1 MLSAIVRASLAHPRI
16 VTALSVLIVALSF
29 GALLH
34 ARFDVFPDFA
44 PPHVLVQTE
53 APGLDAQQVEA
64 LVTRPLEGLLAGTQD
79 VATVRSTSSQGLSAI
94 QVVFNRRGNPY
105 RQRQVVTERLAE
117 ANSILPPGVGP
128 PLLSP
133 LSSSM
138 EYLLHFGLTSD
149 RLTPVQLR
157 GLARWAI
164 EPQILAVPGVA
175 QVQLFGGA
183 ERERQVIVDPQ
194 KLAADGLTL
203 DDVFRAGGRA
213 TELIGGGYI
222 ETPAQRIVLHAQA
235 PGATPQ
241 ELSQAVLATRKG
253 LPIRLGD
260 VATVRDGAA
269 PRYGDAI
276 IGDQPGIL
284 VETSTQYGANT
295 LTVTKALEERMNQL
309 APALR
314 KEGVIYHPAL
324 LRPASFIE
332 SALIRLRASLLVGA
346 VLVVILLLATL
357 RDWRGALISFSSIPL
372 SLLATVWILE
382 IFGFSLNT
390 MTIGGL
396 VVALGVVVDD
406 AVIDVENISR
416 RRRNAGAAGRELDA
430 RSLFV
435 EASLEV
441 RLPVFYATAAVAVVF
456 LPIIMLTGIQG
467 TFFRPL
473 SAAFLLAVAISLLV
487 AMSATPALCAV
498 LMRKHKPPAEARFLL
513 TCKRFQRRTIERL
526 YGHPRAVLA
535 LVLGTGLAGALL
547 LPLFGQRLLPDF
559 RENYL
564 IAHASLRPGI
574 SLRETTRVGEQI
586 SKRLLSIP
594 GVVTVAEQ
602 IGRSV
607 NGQDPDA
614 PNESEFD
621 IQTDTS
627 KGYTPAEIEASI
639 REVFEDFPNQL
650 TEIYSVLAERIGET
664 LSGESAP
671 FFVSVFGNDLD
682 TDDAVAAR
690 IAAVLQK
697 LPQSGEVRL
706 EVPPREPELRVQL
719 QPERLALYGLQASE
733 VLQTVNAT
741 YHGTVVGQLAQS
753 DRSIPVVVRV
763 GGAGTSPRAVGALLL
778 RSPNGAVVPLSA
790 VASLEVESGRSEIEH
805 EDGLRRQ
812 VVTAN
817 PTSSDQTG
825 FAAAARQAI
834 AAGVRLPPGVYLRY
848 GGTAEAQ
855 VVAARQLYLHAAA
868 ALVLIVLL
876 MALAFGHA
884 RHVALVLLVL
894 PSTLIGGVAAAAVT
908 GATLTLGAMVG
919 FVALFGM
926 AARNTILLVS
936 HYDHLVCAEGKT
948 WGLQTALRGSEE
960 RLTPV
965 LLTALMTTLALLPV
979 AVQLH
984 QPGHEIEGPMAVV
997 ILGGL
1002 VSSTIVSL
1010 LLVPPLAARWLKP
1023 QARGRRIALEVAGD
1037 DQR

>member
-16 VTALSVLIVALSF
+16 VTALSVLIAALSF
-29 GALLH
+29 GALLT

-44 PPHVLVQTE
+44 PPNVLVQTE

-64 LVTRPLEGLLAGTQD
+64 LVTRPLEGLLAGTED
-79 VATVRSTSSQGLSAI
+79 VTAVRSTSSQGLSAI
-94 QVVFNRRGNPY
+94 QVVFNRRGDPY
-105 RQRQVVTERLAE
+105 QQRQVITERLGE
-117 ANSILPPGVGP
+117 AANVLPAGVGP

-138 EYLLHFGLTSD
+138 QYLIHIGFTSD

-157 GLARWAI
+157 GLVRWVI

-175 QVQLFGGA
+175 DVQLFGGA
-183 ERERQVIVDPQ
+183 ERERQVLVDPR
-194 KLAADGLTL
+194 KLVANGLTL
-203 DDVFRAGGRA
+203 DDVFSATRHA

-222 ETPAQRIVLHAQA
+222 ETPSQRIVLHAQA
-235 PGATPQ
+235 PGATQ
-241 ELSQAVLATRKG
+241 QALSQAVLTTRHG

-260 VATVRDGAA
+260 VAKVSDAA
-269 PRYGDAI
+269 EPRFGDAI
-276 IGDQPGIL
+276 IGVQPGIL

-295 LTVTKALEERMNQL
+295 LTVTRALEQRLNQL

-324 LRPASFIE
+324 LRPASFVE
-332 SALIRLRASLLVGA
+332 SALVRLRASLLIGA
-346 VLVVILLLATL
+346 VLVVILLVTTL
-357 RDWRGALISFSSIPL
+357 RDWRGAFISFSSIPL

-382 IFGFSLNT
+382 MFGLSLNT
-390 MTIGGL
+390 MSIGGL

-406 AVIDVENISR
+406 AVIDVENITR
-416 RRRNAGAAGRELDA
+416 RRRNAGAAGTELDA
-430 RSLFV
+430 RQLFV
-435 EASLEV
+435 GASLEV
-441 RLPVFYATAAVAVVF
+441 RLPVFYATAAVAVAL
-456 LPIIMLTGIQG
+456 LPIFMLTGIQG

-473 SAAFLLAVAISLLV
+473 SLAFLLAVGISLVV

-498 LMRKHKPPAEARFLL
+498 LMRKHKPPDEARFLL
-513 TCKRFQRRTIERL
+513 ACKRFQRRTIEKL
-526 YGHPRAVLA
+526 YGHPRTVLA
-535 LVLGTGLAGALL
+535 VVLGTGLAGAAL

-574 SLRETTRVGEQI
+574 SLQETTRVGEQI
-586 SKRLLSIP
+586 SKRLVAIP
-594 GVVTVAEQ
+594 GIASVAEQ
-602 IGRSV
+602 IGRAV

-621 IQTDTS
+621 IQINPAR
-627 KGYTPAEIEASI
+627 GYTPDQIESAI
-639 REVFEDFPNQL
+639 HKVFDDFPNQL

-664 LSGESAP
+664 LSGETAP

-690 IAAVLQK
+690 VAAVLQK
-697 LPQSGEVRL
+697 LPDADDVRL
-706 EVPPREPELRVQL
+706 EVPPREPELYVQL
-719 QPERLALYGLQASE
+719 RPERLALYGLQPSD
-733 VLQTVNAT
+733 VLQAVNAA

-753 DRSIPVVVRV
+753 DRTIPVAVRIA
-763 GGAGTSPRAVGALLL
+763 GAGASPQAVGALLL
-778 RSPNGAVVPLSA
+778 RGSDGAVVPLSA
-790 VASLEVESGRSEIEH
+790 LAKVVVESGRGLIDH
-805 EDGLRRQ
+805 DDGLRRQ
-812 VVTAN
+812 VVTVN
-817 PTSSDQTG
+817 PTTSNQTG
-825 FAAAARQAI
+825 FAETARQAI
-834 AAGVRLPPGVYLRY
+834 ATQVRLPAGVYLRY
-848 GGTAEAQ
+848 GGAAEEQ
-855 VVAARQLYLHAAA
+855 VAAAHELYLHAAA

-876 MALAFGHA
+876 LALAFGHA
-884 RHVALVLLVL
+884 RHVALVMLVL
-894 PSTLIGGVAAAAVT
+894 PSTLIGGVAASALT

-936 HYDHLVCAEGKT
+936 HYNHLVQAEGQT

-965 LLTALMTTLALLPV
+965 LLTALMTALALLPV
-979 AVQLH
+979 AIQLH

-1023 QARGRRIALEVAGD
+1023 EAAQSG
-1037 DQR
+1037 

>member
-16 VTALSVLIVALSF
+16 VTALSILITVVSF
-29 GALLH
+29 GALLS

-79 VATVRSTSSQGLSAI
+79 VETVRSTSSQGLSAI
-94 QVVFNRRGNPY
+94 QVVFDRRGDPY

-117 ANSILPPGVGP
+117 AAGILPSGAGP

-138 EYLLHFGLTSD
+138 EYLVHFGFTSR

-157 GLARWAI
+157 GLVRWVI

-183 ERERQVIVDPQ
+183 ERERQVMVDPQ
-194 KLAADGLTL
+194 KLVADGLTL
-203 DDVFRAGGRA
+203 DDVFRAVGRA

-222 ETPAQRIVLHAQA
+222 ETPSQRIVLRAQA

-241 ELSQAVLATRKG
+241 ALSQAVLATRDG

-260 VATVRDGAA
+260 VATVRDAAA
-269 PRYGDAI
+269 PRFGDAI

-295 LTVTKALEERMNQL
+295 LTVTRALEQQLNQL
-309 APALR
+309 APALQ

-332 SALIRLRASLLVGA
+332 SALIRLRASLLIGA

-357 RDWRGALISFSSIPL
+357 RDWRGALISFASIPL
-372 SLLATVWILE
+372 SLLATAWILE
-382 IFGFSLNT
+382 MFGLSLNT
-390 MTIGGL
+390 MSIGGL

-406 AVIDVENISR
+406 AVIDVENITR
-416 RRRNAGAAGRELDA
+416 RRRNAGAVGADLDA
-430 RSLFV
+430 RQLFV
-435 EASLEV
+435 GASLEV
-441 RLPVFYATAAVAVVF
+441 RLPVFYATSAVAVAL
-456 LPIIMLTGIQG
+456 LPIFMLTGIQG

-473 SAAFLLAVAISLLV
+473 SLAFLLAVGISLLV
-487 AMSATPALCAV
+487 AMSTTPALCAV
-498 LMRKHKPPAEARFLL
+498 LMSKHKPPAEARFLL
-513 TCKRFQRRTIERL
+513 ACKRFQRHTIGRL
-526 YGHPRAVLA
+526 YRNPRAVLA
-535 LVLGTGLAGALL
+535 VLLGTGIAGAAL

-574 SLRETTRVGEQI
+574 SLRETSRVGEQI
-586 SKRLLSIP
+586 TKRLGAIP
-594 GVVTVAEQ
+594 GVASVAEQ
-602 IGRSV
+602 IGRAV

-621 IQTDTS
+621 IHINPA
-627 KGYTPAEIEASI
+627 KGYTPDQIVAAIH
-639 REVFEDFPNQL
+639 EVFDDFPNQL
-650 TEIYSVLAERIGET
+650 TEVYSVLAERIGET
-664 LSGESAP
+664 LSGETSP

-682 TDDAVAAR
+682 ADDAVASR

-697 LPQSGEVRL
+697 VPNAGEVRL
-706 EVPPREPELRVQL
+706 QVPPREPELQL
-719 QPERLALYGLQASE
+719 QLRPERLALYGLQPSD
-733 VLQTVNAT
+733 VLQAVNAA
-741 YHGTVVGQLAQS
+741 YQGTVIGQLAQS
-753 DRSIPVVVRV
+753 DRTIPVAVRIF
-763 GGAGTSPRAVGALLL
+763 GAGASPQAVGALPL
-778 RSPNGAVVPLSA
+778 RSSDGAVVPLSA
-790 VASLEVESGRSEIEH
+790 VAALDVDSGRSLIEH

-817 PTSSDQTG
+817 PTTSDQTG
-825 FAAAARQAI
+825 FAATARRAI
-834 AAGVRLPPGVYLRY
+834 AVKVKLPPGVYLRY
-848 GGTAEAQ
+848 GGAAEAQ
-855 VVAARQLYLHAAA
+855 VAAAHQLYLHAAA
-868 ALVLIVLL
+868 ALILIVLL
-876 MALAFGHA
+876 MGLAFGRA
-884 RHVALVLLVL
+884 RQVVLVLLVL
-894 PSTLIGGVAAAAVT
+894 PSTLIGGVAAAALT

-936 HYDHLVCAEGKT
+936 HYDHLVRAEGQT
-948 WGLQTALRGSEE
+948 WGLETALRGSEE

-965 LLTALMTTLALLPV
+965 LLTALMTALALLPV
-979 AVQLH
+979 AIQLH

-1023 QARGRRIALEVAGD
+1023 EVAAAPSID
-1037 DQR
+1037 

>member
-16 VTALSVLIVALSF
+16 VTALSILIAVLAF
-29 GALLH
+29 GALLN

-64 LVTRPLEGLLAGTQD
+64 LVTRPLEGLLAGTED
-79 VATVRSTSSQGLSAI
+79 VSTVRSTSSQGLSAI
-94 QVVFNRRGNPY
+94 QVVFDRRGDPY

-117 ANSILPPGVGP
+117 AAGILPAGVGP

-138 EYLLHFGLTSD
+138 EYLVHFGFTSN

-157 GLARWAI
+157 GLVRWVI
-164 EPQILAVPGVA
+164 KPQILAVPGVA

-183 ERERQVIVDPQ
+183 DRERQVLVDAR

-203 DDVFRAGGRA
+203 EDVFQATRRA

-222 ETPAQRIVLHAQA
+222 QTPSQRIVVRAQA

-241 ELSQAVLATRKG
+241 ALSQAVLTTRDG
-253 LPIRLGD
+253 LPIRLAD
-260 VATVRDGAA
+260 VATVRDAA
-269 PRYGDAI
+269 EPRFGDAI
-276 IGDQPGIL
+276 IGDRPGIL

-295 LTVTKALEERMNQL
+295 LTVTRALEQRLSQL
-309 APALR
+309 APAL
-314 KEGVIYHPAL
+314 KKAGVIYHPAL

-332 SALIRLRASLLVGA
+332 SALVRLRASLLIGA

-382 IFGFSLNT
+382 MFGLSLNT
-390 MTIGGL
+390 MSIGGL

-406 AVIDVENISR
+406 AVIDVENITR
-416 RRRNAGAAGRELDA
+416 RRRNAAAAGTALDT
-430 RSLFV
+430 RRLFV

-441 RLPVFYATAAVAVVF
+441 RLPVFYATAAVAVAF

-473 SAAFLLAVAISLLV
+473 SLAFLLAVGISLLV

-498 LMRKHKPPAEARFLL
+498 LMSRHTPPAEARFLL

-526 YGHPRAVLA
+526 HEHPRRVLA
-535 LVLGTGLAGALL
+535 LLLGTGVAGAVL

-574 SLRETTRVGEQI
+574 SLRETTRIGEQI
-586 SKRLLSIP
+586 THRLQAIP
-594 GVVTVAEQ
+594 GVASVAEQ
-602 IGRSV
+602 IGRAE

-614 PNESEFD
+614 PNKSEFE
-621 IQTDTS
+621 IQINPAT
-627 KGYTPAEIEASI
+627 GYTPDQIEAAI
-639 REVFEDFPNQL
+639 RKVFGDFPNQL

-664 LSGESAP
+664 LSGETAP
-671 FFVSVFGNDLD
+671 FFVSVFGDDLD
-682 TDDAVAAR
+682 TDDAVATR
-690 IAAVLQK
+690 IAAVLRK
-697 LPQSGEVRL
+697 LPHAGEVRL
-706 EVPPREPELRVQL
+706 QVPPREPELHVRLRPQ
-719 QPERLALYGLQASE
+719 RLALYGLQPSD
-733 VLQTVNAT
+733 VLQAVNAA
-741 YHGTVVGQLAQS
+741 YQGTIVGQLAQS
-753 DRSIPVVVRV
+753 DRSVPVAVRIA
-763 GGAGTSPRAVGALLL
+763 GAGASPQAVGALLL
-778 RSPNGAVVPLSA
+778 RSPDGVVVPLSA
-790 VASLEVESGRSEIEH
+790 VAQVELESGRSLIEH

-812 VVTAN
+812 VVTAD
-817 PTSSDQTG
+817 PTTSDQTG
-825 FAAAARQAI
+825 FADAARRAI
-834 AAGVRLPPGVYLRY
+834 ATHVKLPPEVYVRY
-848 GGTAEAQ
+848 GGAAEAQ
-855 VVAARQLYLHAAA
+855 VAAAHQLYLHAAA

-884 RHVALVLLVL
+884 RHVVLVLLVL
-894 PSTLIGGVAAAAVT
+894 PSTLIGGVAATAIT

-936 HYDHLVCAEGKT
+936 HYDHLVQTEGQS
-948 WGLQTALRGSEE
+948 WGLETALRGSEE

-965 LLTALMTTLALLPV
+965 LLTALMTALALLPV
-979 AVQLH
+979 AIQLH

-1002 VSSTIVSL
+1002 VSSTLVSL

-1023 QARGRRIALEVAGD
+1023 DGARPASTAELG
-1037 DQR
+1037 

>member
-16 VTALSVLIVALSF
+16 ITALSVLIAALSF
-29 GALLH
+29 GALLT

-44 PPHVLVQTE
+44 PPNVLVQTE

-64 LVTRPLEGLLAGTQD
+64 LVTRPLEGLLAGTED
-79 VATVRSTSSQGLSAI
+79 VTAVRSTSSQGLSAI
-94 QVVFNRRGNPY
+94 QVVFDRRGDPY
-105 RQRQVVTERLAE
+105 QQRQVITERLGE
-117 ANSILPPGVGP
+117 AANVLPAGVGP

-138 EYLLHFGLTSD
+138 QYLIHIGFTSD

-157 GLARWAI
+157 GLVRWVI

-175 QVQLFGGA
+175 DVQLFGGA
-183 ERERQVIVDPQ
+183 ERERQVMVDPR
-194 KLAADGLTL
+194 KLVANGLTL
-203 DDVFRAGGRA
+203 DDVFSATRHA

-222 ETPAQRIVLHAQA
+222 ETPSQRIVLHAQA
-235 PGATPQ
+235 PGATQ
-241 ELSQAVLATRKG
+241 QALSQAVLTTRHG

-260 VATVRDGAA
+260 VATVSDAA
-269 PRYGDAI
+269 EPRFGDAI
-276 IGDQPGIL
+276 IGVQPGIL

-295 LTVTKALEERMNQL
+295 LTVTRALEQRLNQL
-309 APALR
+309 VPALR

-324 LRPASFIE
+324 LRPASFVE
-332 SALIRLRASLLVGA
+332 SALVRLRASLLIGA
-346 VLVVILLLATL
+346 VLVVILLVTTL

-382 IFGFSLNT
+382 MFGLSLNT
-390 MTIGGL
+390 MSIGGL

-406 AVIDVENISR
+406 AVIDVENITR
-416 RRRNAGAAGRELDA
+416 RRRNAGAAGAELDA
-430 RSLFV
+430 RQLFV
-435 EASLEV
+435 GASLEV
-441 RLPVFYATAAVAVVF
+441 RLPVFYATAAVAVAL
-456 LPIIMLTGIQG
+456 LPIFMLTGIQG

-473 SAAFLLAVAISLLV
+473 SLAFLLAVGISLVV

-498 LMRKHKPPAEARFLL
+498 LMRKHKPPDEARFLL
-513 TCKRFQRRTIERL
+513 ACKRFQRRTIEKL
-526 YGHPRAVLA
+526 YGHPRTVLA
-535 LVLGTGLAGALL
+535 VVLGTGLAGAVL

-574 SLRETTRVGEQI
+574 SLQETTRVGEQI
-586 SKRLLSIP
+586 SKRLVAIAGIAS
-594 GVVTVAEQ
+594 VAEQ
-602 IGRSV
+602 IGRAV

-621 IQTDTS
+621 IQINPAR
-627 KGYTPAEIEASI
+627 GYTPDQIESAI
-639 REVFEDFPNQL
+639 HKVFDDFPNQL

-690 IAAVLQK
+690 VAAVLQK
-697 LPQSGEVRL
+697 LPDADDVRL
-706 EVPPREPELRVQL
+706 EVPPREPELYVQL
-719 QPERLALYGLQASE
+719 RPERLALYGLQPSD
-733 VLQTVNAT
+733 VLQAVNAA
-741 YHGTVVGQLAQS
+741 YHGTIVGQLAQS
-753 DRSIPVVVRV
+753 DRTIPVAVRV
-763 GGAGTSPRAVGALLL
+763 AGAGASPQAVGGLLL
-778 RSPNGAVVPLSA
+778 RSSAGAAVPLSA
-790 VASLEVESGRSEIEH
+790 LAQVVVESGRSLIDH
-805 EDGLRRQ
+805 DDGLRRQ
-812 VVTAN
+812 VVTVN
-817 PTSSDQTG
+817 PTTSNQTG
-825 FAAAARQAI
+825 FAAAARRAI
-834 AAGVRLPPGVYLRY
+834 TAQVRLPAGVYLRY
-848 GGTAEAQ
+848 GGAAEEQ
-855 VVAARQLYLHAAA
+855 VAAAHQLYLHAAA

-884 RHVALVLLVL
+884 RHVALVMLVL
-894 PSTLIGGVAAAAVT
+894 PSTLIGGVAASALT

-936 HYDHLVCAEGKT
+936 HYNHLVQAEGQT

-965 LLTALMTTLALLPV
+965 LLTALMTALALLPV
-979 AVQLH
+979 AIQLH

-1002 VSSTIVSL
+1002 VSSTLVSL

-1023 QARGRRIALEVAGD
+1023 EAAQSG
-1037 DQR
+1037 

>member
-16 VTALSVLIVALSF
+16 VTALSILIAILSF
-29 GALLH
+29 GALLN

-44 PPHVLVQTE
+44 PPHVLLQTE

-79 VATVRSTSSQGLSAI
+79 VAALRSTSSQGLSAI
-94 QVVFNRRGNPY
+94 QVVFDRRGDPY
-105 RQRQVVTERLAE
+105 RQRQVITERLGE
-117 ANSILPPGVGP
+117 AAGILPAGVGP

-138 EYLLHFGLTSD
+138 EYLVHFGFTSD

-157 GLARWAI
+157 GLVRWVI

-183 ERERQVIVDPQ
+183 ERERQVLVDGQ

-203 DDVFRAGGRA
+203 DDVFGATRRA

-222 ETPAQRIVLHAQA
+222 ETPSQRIVLRAQA

-241 ELSQAVLATRKG
+241 ALSQAVLAMHGG
-253 LPIRLGD
+253 LPVRLGD
-260 VATVRDGAA
+260 VATVRDAAA
-269 PRYGDAI
+269 PRFGDAI

-295 LTVTKALEERMNQL
+295 LTVTRALEQRLNQI
-309 APALR
+309 APALKR
-314 KEGVIYHPAL
+314 EGVIYHPAL
-324 LRPASFIE
+324 LRPATFIE
-332 SALIRLRASLLVGA
+332 TALARLRASLLIGA

-382 IFGFSLNT
+382 MFGLSLNT
-390 MTIGGL
+390 MSIGGL

-406 AVIDVENISR
+406 AVIDVENITR
-416 RRRNAGAAGRELDA
+416 RRRNAVAAGVELDT
-430 RSLFV
+430 RQLFV
-435 EASLEV
+435 GASLEV
-441 RLPVFYATAAVAVVF
+441 RLPVFYATAAVALAL
-456 LPIIMLTGIQG
+456 LPIFMLTGIQG

-473 SAAFLLAVAISLLV
+473 SLAFLLAVGISLVV
-487 AMSATPALCAV
+487 AMSTTPALCAV
-498 LMRKHKPPAEARFLL
+498 LMRGHKPRAEARFLL
-513 TCKRFQRRTIERL
+513 ACKRFQRRTIEKL
-526 YGHPRAVLA
+526 YRHPRVVLAVLI
-535 LVLGTGLAGALL
+535 GTGVAGAVL

-559 RENYL
+559 RENYV
-564 IAHASLRPGI
+564 IAHATLRPGI
-574 SLRETTRVGEQI
+574 SLRETSRVGEQI
-586 SKRLLSIP
+586 AKRLVAIP
-594 GVVTVAEQ
+594 GIASVAEQ
-602 IGRSV
+602 IGRAV

-621 IQTDTS
+621 IQMNPA
-627 KGYTPAEIEASI
+627 KATPDQIEAAI
-639 REVFEDFPNQL
+639 RKVFVDFPNQL

-664 LSGESAP
+664 LSGETSP

-682 TDDAVAAR
+682 TDDAVATQ
-690 IAAVLQK
+690 IATVLKK
-697 LPQSGEVRL
+697 LPHSGEVRL
-706 EVPPREPELRVQL
+706 QVPPRQPELQVQL
-719 QPERLALYGLQASE
+719 RPERLALYGLEPSD
-733 VLQTVNAT
+733 VLQAVNAAF
-741 YHGTVVGQLAQS
+741 HGTVVGELAQS
-753 DRSIPVVVRV
+753 DRTIPVAVRIAA
-763 GGAGTSPRAVGALLL
+763 GASPQAVGALLL
-778 RSPNGAVVPLSA
+778 RSPGGAVVPLSA
-790 VASLEVESGRSEIEH
+790 VAKLTVESGRSQIEH
-805 EDGLRRQ
+805 DDGLRRQ

-817 PTSSDQTG
+817 PTTSDQTG
-825 FAAAARQAI
+825 FAAAARRAI
-834 AAGVRLPPGVYLRY
+834 AARVKLPRGVYVRY
-848 GGTAEAQ
+848 GGAAQ
-855 VVAARQLYLHAAA
+855 EQVAAAHQLYLHGAA
-868 ALVLIVLL
+868 ALALIVLL
-876 MALAFGHA
+876 VGLAFGRA

-894 PSTLIGGVAAAAVT
+894 PSTLIGGVAASAMA

-936 HYDHLVCAEGKT
+936 HYDHLVRAEGQS
-948 WGLQTALRGSEE
+948 WGLETALRGSEE

-965 LLTALMTTLALLPV
+965 LLTALMTALALLPV
-979 AVQLH
+979 AIQLH

-1002 VSSTIVSL
+1002 VSSTAVSL
-1010 LLVPPLAARWLKP
+1010 LLVPPLAARWLRP
-1023 QARGRRIALEVAGD
+1023 EAVQ
-1037 DQR
+1037 

>member
-16 VTALSVLIVALSF
+16 VTALSILIAALAF

-64 LVTRPLEGLLAGTQD
+64 LVTRPLEGLLAGTED
-79 VATVRSTSSQGLSAI
+79 VRTVRSTSSQGLSAI
-94 QVVFNRRGNPY
+94 QVVFDRRGDPY

-117 ANSILPPGVGP
+117 AAGILPAGVGP

-138 EYLLHFGLTSD
+138 EYLVHFGFTSQ

-157 GLARWAI
+157 GLVRWVI
-164 EPQILAVPGVA
+164 KPQILAVPGVA
-175 QVQLFGGA
+175 QVQLFGG
-183 ERERQVIVDPQ
+183 EDRERQVLVDAQ

-203 DDVFRAGGRA
+203 EDVFQATRRA

-222 ETPAQRIVLHAQA
+222 QTPSQRIVVRAQA
-235 PGATPQ
+235 PGTTPQ
-241 ELSQAVLATRKG
+241 ALSQAVLATRHG
-253 LPIRLGD
+253 LAIRLGD
-260 VATVRDGAA
+260 IATVRDAA
-269 PRYGDAI
+269 QPRFGDAI
-276 IGDQPGIL
+276 IGDEPGIL

-295 LTVTKALEERMNQL
+295 LTVTRALEQRLDQL

-314 KEGVIYHPAL
+314 KAGVIYHPAL

-332 SALIRLRASLLVGA
+332 SALIRLRASLLIGA

-382 IFGFSLNT
+382 MFGLSLNT
-390 MTIGGL
+390 MSIGGL

-406 AVIDVENISR
+406 AVIDVENITR
-416 RRRNAGAAGRELDA
+416 RRRNAAAAGTELDT
-430 RSLFV
+430 RQLFV
-435 EASLEV
+435 GASLEV
-441 RLPVFYATAAVAVVF
+441 RLPVFYATAAVAVAF

-473 SAAFLLAVAISLLV
+473 SLAFLLAVGISLLV

-498 LMRKHKPPAEARFLL
+498 LMSHHTPAAEARFLL
-513 TCKRFQRRTIERL
+513 TCKRFQRRAIERL
-526 YGHPRAVLA
+526 HRHPRIVLA
-535 LVLGTGLAGALL
+535 LLLGTGVAGALL

-574 SLRETTRVGEQI
+574 SLRETTRIGEQI
-586 SKRLLSIP
+586 TRRLRTIP
-594 GVVTVAEQ
+594 GVASVAEQ
-602 IGRSV
+602 IGRAE

-614 PNESEFD
+614 PNKSEFE
-621 IQTDTS
+621 IQINPA
-627 KGYTPAEIEASI
+627 KGFTPDQIEAAI
-639 REVFEDFPNQL
+639 RKVFGDFPNQL

-664 LSGESAP
+664 LSGETAP
-671 FFVSVFGNDLD
+671 FFVSVFGDDLD
-682 TDDAVAAR
+682 TDDAVATR

-697 LPQSGEVRL
+697 VPHAGEVRL
-706 EVPPREPELRVQL
+706 QVPAREPELHVQL
-719 QPERLALYGLQASE
+719 RPERLALYGLQPSD
-733 VLQTVNAT
+733 VLQAINAA
-741 YHGTVVGQLAQS
+741 YQGTIVGQLAQS
-753 DRSIPVVVRV
+753 DRSIPVAVRIA
-763 GGAGTSPRAVGALLL
+763 GAGASPQAVGSLLL
-778 RSPNGAVVPLSA
+778 RSADGAVVPLSA
-790 VASLEVESGRSEIEH
+790 VAQVELQSGRSLIEH

-812 VVTAN
+812 VVTAD
-817 PTSSDQTG
+817 PTTSDQTG
-825 FAAAARQAI
+825 FAAAARRAI
-834 AAGVRLPPGVYLRY
+834 AAQVQLPPDVYLRY
-848 GGTAEAQ
+848 GGAAEAQ
-855 VVAARQLYLHAAA
+855 VAAAHQLYLHAAA

-884 RHVALVLLVL
+884 RHVVLVLLVL
-894 PSTLIGGVAAAAVT
+894 PSTLIGGVAATALT
-908 GATLTLGAMVG
+908 GGTLTLGAMVG

-936 HYDHLVCAEGKT
+936 HYDHLVRAEGQS
-948 WGLQTALRGSEE
+948 WGLETALRGSAE

-965 LLTALMTTLALLPV
+965 LLTALMTALALLPV
-979 AVQLH
+979 AIQLH

-1023 QARGRRIALEVAGD
+1023 EGPRPAEGAHLI
-1037 DQR
+1037 

>member
-16 VTALSVLIVALSF
+16 VTALSILITVVSF
-29 GALLH
+29 GALLG

-79 VATVRSTSSQGLSAI
+79 VESVRSTSSQGLSAI
-94 QVVFNRRGNPY
+94 QVVFNRRGDPY

-117 ANSILPPGVGP
+117 AAGILPAGAGP

-138 EYLLHFGLTSD
+138 EYLVHFGFTTD

-157 GLARWAI
+157 GLVRWVVG
-164 EPQILAVPGVA
+164 PQILAVPGVA

-183 ERERQVIVDPQ
+183 ERERQVMVDPQ
-194 KLAADGLTL
+194 KLADDGLTL
-203 DDVFRAGGRA
+203 DDVFGATRRA

-222 ETPAQRIVLHAQA
+222 ETPSQRIVVRAQA

-241 ELSQAVLATRKG
+241 ELSQAVLATRGG

-260 VATVRDGAA
+260 VATVRDATV
-269 PRYGDAI
+269 PRFGDAI

-295 LTVTKALEERMNQL
+295 MTVTRALEQRLNQL
-309 APALR
+309 APVLKKA
-314 KEGVIYHPAL
+314 GVIYHPAL

-332 SALIRLRASLLVGA
+332 TALVRLRASLLIGA
-346 VLVVILLLATL
+346 VLVVILLLVTL
-357 RDWRGALISFSSIPL
+357 RDWRGALISFSSIPM
-372 SLLATVWILE
+372 SLLTTVWILE
-382 IFGFSLNT
+382 MFGLSLNT

-406 AVIDVENISR
+406 AVIDVENITR
-416 RRRNAGAAGRELDA
+416 RRRNAAAAGTELDA
-430 RSLFV
+430 RQLFV

-441 RLPVFYATAAVAVVF
+441 RLPVFYATTAVAVAL
-456 LPIIMLTGIQG
+456 LPIFMLTGIQG

-473 SAAFLLAVAISLLV
+473 SLAFLLAVGISLVV

-498 LMRKHKPPAEARFLL
+498 LMRRHTPRAEARFLL
-513 TCKRFQRRTIERL
+513 ACKRFQRRTIERL
-526 YGHPRAVLA
+526 YAHPRTVLTV
-535 LVLGTGLAGALL
+535 LLGTGILGAVL

-564 IAHASLRPGI
+564 IAHATLRPGI
-574 SLRETTRVGEQI
+574 SLPETSRLGEQI
-586 SKRLLSIP
+586 SKRLVAIP
-594 GVVTVAEQ
+594 GIASVAEQ
-602 IGRSV
+602 IGRAV

-621 IQTDTS
+621 IQINPAR
-627 KGYTPAEIEASI
+627 GYTANRIAAAI
-639 REVFEDFPNQL
+639 RKVFQNFPNQL

-664 LSGESAP
+664 LSGETAP

-682 TDDAVAAR
+682 TDDAVASR
-690 IAAVLQK
+690 VAAVLQK
-697 LPQSGEVRL
+697 LPHSGEVRL
-706 EVPPREPELRVQL
+706 EVPPRQPELHVQL
-719 QPERLALYGLQASE
+719 LPQRLALYGLQPSD
-733 VLQTVNAT
+733 VLQAVNAA
-741 YHGTVVGQLAQS
+741 YQGTIVGELAQS
-753 DRSIPVVVRV
+753 DRSIPVAVRIA
-763 GGAGTSPRAVGALLL
+763 GAGASPQAVGALPL
-778 RSPNGAVVPLSA
+778 RSSDGAVVPLSA
-790 VASLEVESGRSEIEH
+790 VATFDVDSGRSLIDH

-817 PTSSDQTG
+817 PTTSDQTG
-825 FAAAARQAI
+825 FADAAQRAI
-834 AAGVRLPPGVYLRY
+834 ATQVRLPAGVYLRY
-848 GGTAEAQ
+848 GGAAEEQ
-855 VVAARQLYLHAAA
+855 VAAAHQLYLHGAA
-868 ALVLIVLL
+868 ALILIVIL
-876 MALAFGHA
+876 MGLAFGRA
-884 RHVALVLLVL
+884 RHVVLVLLVL
-894 PSTLIGGVAAAAVT
+894 PSTLIGGVAASAMT

-919 FVALFGM
+919 FIALFGM

-936 HYDHLVCAEGKT
+936 HYDHLVRAEGQS

-965 LLTALMTTLALLPV
+965 LLTALMTALALLPV
-979 AVQLH
+979 AIQLH

-1023 QARGRRIALEVAGD
+1023 EA
-1037 DQR
+1037 

>member
-16 VTALSVLIVALSF
+16 VTALSILIAVLSL
-29 GALLH
+29 GALLN

-53 APGLDAQQVEA
+53 APGLDAEQVEA

-79 VATVRSTSSQGLSAI
+79 VESVRSTSSQGLSAI
-94 QVVFNRRGNPY
+94 QVVFDRRGDPY
-105 RQRQVVTERLAE
+105 RQRQVVTERLAD
-117 ANSILPPGVGP
+117 AAGILPAGVGP

-138 EYLLHFGLTSD
+138 EYLVHFGFTSD

-157 GLARWAI
+157 GLVRWVI

-183 ERERQVIVDPQ
+183 ERERQVLVDPQ
-194 KLAADGLTL
+194 KLLAAGLTL
-203 DDVFRAGGRA
+203 DDVFRATRHA
-213 TELIGGGYI
+213 TELVGGGYI
-222 ETPAQRIVLHAQA
+222 ETSSQRIVLRAQA
-235 PGATPQ
+235 PGTTPQ
-241 ELSQAVLATRKG
+241 ALSQAVLATRHG

-260 VATVRDGAA
+260 VATVSDAAA
-269 PRYGDAI
+269 PRFGAAI

-295 LTVTKALEERMNQL
+295 LTVTRALEQRLSQL
-309 APALR
+309 APELK
-314 KEGVIYHPAL
+314 KEGVIYRPAL

-332 SALIRLRASLLVGA
+332 SALIRLRASLLIGA
-346 VLVVILLLATL
+346 VLVVILLLVTL

-382 IFGFSLNT
+382 TFGLSLNT
-390 MTIGGL
+390 MSIGGL

-406 AVIDVENISR
+406 AVIDVENITR
-416 RRRNAGAAGRELDA
+416 RRRDAGAAGAEVDSRQ
-430 RSLFV
+430 LFV
-435 EASLEV
+435 GASLEV
-441 RLPVFYATAAVAVVF
+441 RLPVFYATSAVAVAL
-456 LPIIMLTGIQG
+456 LPIFMLTGIQG

-473 SAAFLLAVAISLLV
+473 SLAFLLAVGISLVV

-498 LMRKHKPPAEARFLL
+498 LMRKHTPPAEAGFLL
-513 TCKRFQRRTIERL
+513 ACKRFQRRAIERL
-526 YGHPRAVLA
+526 YRHPRLVLA
-535 LVLGTGLAGALL
+535 LLLGTGLAGALL

-574 SLRETTRVGEQI
+574 SLTETTRVGEQI
-586 SKRLLSIP
+586 SKRLGAIP
-594 GVVTVAEQ
+594 GVASVAEQ
-602 IGRSV
+602 IGRAV

-621 IQTDTS
+621 IHINPA
-627 KGYTPAEIEASI
+627 KGYTPNQIAAAI
-639 REVFEDFPNQL
+639 RAVFDDFPNQL

-664 LSGESAP
+664 LSGETAP
-671 FFVSVFGNDLD
+671 FFISVFGNDLD
-682 TDDAVAAR
+682 TDDRVAAR

-697 LPQSGEVRL
+697 LPGAGEVRL
-706 EVPPREPELRVQL
+706 QVPPREPELQVRL
-719 QPERLALYGLQASE
+719 RPDRLALYGLQPSD
-733 VLQTVNAT
+733 VLQAVNAA
-741 YHGTVVGQLAQS
+741 YQGAVVGQLAQS
-753 DRSIPVVVRV
+753 DRSIPVAVRI
-763 GGAGTSPRAVGALLL
+763 AGTGASPRAVGELLL
-778 RSPNGAVVPLSA
+778 RSPDGAVVPLSA
-790 VASLEVESGRSEIEH
+790 VASLEVESGRSLIDH

-817 PTSSDQTG
+817 PTTSDQTG
-825 FAAAARQAI
+825 FAAAARRAV
-834 AAGVRLPPGVYLRY
+834 AARVKLPPGVYLRY
-848 GGTAEAQ
+848 GGAAEEQ
-855 VVAARQLYLHAAA
+855 VAAAHQLYLHAAA

-884 RHVALVLLVL
+884 RQVVLVLLVL
-894 PSTLIGGVAAAAVT
+894 PSTLIGGVAAAAMT

-936 HYDHLVCAEGKT
+936 HYDHLVHVEGLT
-948 WGLQTALRGSEE
+948 WGLETALRGSKE

-965 LLTALMTTLALLPV
+965 LLTALMTALALLPV
-979 AVQLH
+979 AIQLH

-1002 VSSTIVSL
+1002 VSSTLVSL
-1010 LLVPPLAARWLKP
+1010 LLVPPLAARWLASA
-1023 QARGRRIALEVAGD
+1023 QFGRRIG
-1037 DQR
+1037 

>member
-1 MLSAIVRASLAHPRI
+1 MLSAFVRASLAHPRI
-16 VTALSVLIVALSF
+16 VTALSVLIAMVGF
-29 GALLH
+29 GALLNAH
-34 ARFDVFPDFA
+34 FDVFPDFA

-64 LVTRPLEGLLAGTQD
+64 LVTRPLEGLLEGTED

-94 QVVFNRRGNPY
+94 QVVFNSRGDPY

-117 ANSILPPGVGP
+117 AAGSLPDGVGP

-138 EYLLHFGLTSD
+138 EYLVHFGFTSD
-149 RLTPVQLR
+149 RLSPVELR
-157 GLARWAI
+157 GLVRWVI
-164 EPQILAVPGVA
+164 TPQILAVPGVA
-175 QVQLFGGA
+175 QAQLFGGA
-183 ERERQVIVDPQ
+183 ERERQVMVDPQ
-194 KLAADGLTL
+194 KLVSDGLTL
-203 DDVFRAGGRA
+203 DDVFSATRRA

-222 ETPAQRIVLHAQA
+222 ETPSQRIVVRAQA

-241 ELSQAVLATRKG
+241 ALSQSVLATRGG
-253 LPIRLGD
+253 LPIQLGD
-260 VATVRDGAA
+260 VATVQDAAA
-269 PRYGDAI
+269 PRFGDAI
-276 IGDQPGIL
+276 IGKQPGIL

-295 LTVTKALEERMNQL
+295 LTVTRALEQRLNQL
-309 APALR
+309 APELKR
-314 KEGVIYHPAL
+314 QGVTYHPAL

-332 SALIRLRASLLVGA
+332 RALTRLRASLLIGA
-346 VLVVILLLATL
+346 VLVVILLLVTL

-382 IFGFSLNT
+382 MFGLSLNT
-390 MTIGGL
+390 MSIGGL

-406 AVIDVENISR
+406 AVIDVENITR
-416 RRRNAGAAGRELDA
+416 RRRNAAAAGAELDA
-430 RSLFV
+430 RQLFV
-435 EASLEV
+435 SASLEV
-441 RLPVFYATAAVAVVF
+441 RLPVFYATAAVAVAF
-456 LPIIMLTGIQG
+456 LPIFMLTGIQG
-467 TFFRPL
+467 TFFQPL
-473 SAAFLLAVAISLLV
+473 SVAFLLAVGISLVV

-498 LMRKHKPPAEARFLL
+498 LMRKHKPAAEASFLL
-513 TCKRFQRRTIERL
+513 TCKRFQRRTIEKL
-526 YGHPRAVLA
+526 YRYPRMVLA
-535 LVLGTGLAGALL
+535 LVLASGLAGAVL

-586 SKRLLSIP
+586 TQRLGAIP
-594 GVVTVAEQ
+594 GVESVAEQ
-602 IGRSV
+602 IGRAQ

-614 PNESEFD
+614 PNMSEFE
-621 IQTDTS
+621 IQINPA
-627 KGYTPAEIEASI
+627 KGYTPNEIEAAI
-639 REVFEDFPNQL
+639 RKVFSAFPNQL

-664 LSGESAP
+664 LSGETSP

-682 TDDAVAAR
+682 TDDAVAGE
-690 IAAVLQK
+690 IASVLQK
-697 LPQSGEVRL
+697 LPDAGEVRL
-706 EVPPREPELRVQL
+706 QVPPREPELRVQL
-719 QPERLALYGLQASE
+719 RPERLALYGLQPSD
-733 VLQTVNAT
+733 VLQAINAA
-741 YHGTVVGQLAQS
+741 YQGTVVGELAQA
-753 DRSIPVVVRV
+753 DRSIPVTVRI
-763 GGAGTSPRAVGALLL
+763 AGTGASPQAVSALPL
-778 RSPNGAVVPLSA
+778 RSPEGAVVPLSA
-790 VASLEVESGRSEIEH
+790 VATLGVEPGRSLIDH

-817 PTSSDQTG
+817 PTTSDQTG

-834 AAGVRLPPGVYLRY
+834 AAHVKLPSGVYLRY
-848 GGTAEAQ
+848 GGAAEAQ
-855 VVAARQLYLHAAA
+855 VAAAHQLYLHAAA

-876 MALAFGHA
+876 MALAFGHS
-884 RHVALVLLVL
+884 RHVMLVLLVL
-894 PSTLIGGVAAAAVT
+894 PSTLIGGVAASAIT

-919 FVALFGM
+919 FVTLFGM

-936 HYDHLVCAEGKT
+936 HYDHLVHTEGQS
-948 WGLQTALRGSEE
+948 WGLDTALRGSEE

-965 LLTALMTTLALLPV
+965 LLTALMTALALLPV

-1010 LLVPPLAARWLKP
+1010 LLMPPLAARWLKP
-1023 QARGRRIALEVAGD
+1023 EARPR
-1037 DQR
+1037 

>member
-1 MLSAIVRASLAHPRI
+1 MLSATVRASLAHPRI
-16 VTALSVLIVALSF
+16 VTALSVLIAALSF
-29 GALLH
+29 GALLS

-44 PPHVLVQTE
+44 PPNVLVQTE

-64 LVTRPLEGLLAGTQD
+64 LVTRPLEGLLAGTED
-79 VATVRSTSSQGLSAI
+79 VTAVRSTSSQGLSAI
-94 QVVFNRRGNPY
+94 QVVFNRRGDPY
-105 RQRQVVTERLAE
+105 QQRQVITERLGE
-117 ANSILPPGVGP
+117 AANVLPPGVGP
-128 PLLSP
+128 PQLSP

-138 EYLLHFGLTSD
+138 QYLIHIGFTSD

-157 GLARWAI
+157 GLVRWVI

-175 QVQLFGGA
+175 DVQLFGGA
-183 ERERQVIVDPQ
+183 ERERQVMVDPQ

-203 DDVFRAGGRA
+203 DDVFNA
-213 TELIGGGYI
+213 TRNATGLIGGGYI
-222 ETPAQRIVLHAQA
+222 ETPSQRIILHAEA
-235 PGATPQ
+235 PGATQ
-241 ELSQAVLATRKG
+241 QTLSQAVLTTRHG

-260 VATVRDGAA
+260 VATVRDAA
-269 PRYGDAI
+269 EPRFGDAI
-276 IGDQPGIL
+276 IGVQPGIL

-295 LTVTKALEERMNQL
+295 LTVTRALEQRLNQL
-309 APALR
+309 IPAMR

-324 LRPASFIE
+324 LRPASFVE
-332 SALIRLRASLLVGA
+332 SALVRLRASLLIGA
-346 VLVVILLLATL
+346 VLVVILLLTTL

-382 IFGFSLNT
+382 MFGLSLNT
-390 MTIGGL
+390 MSIGGL

-406 AVIDVENISR
+406 AVIDVENITR
-416 RRRNAGAAGRELDA
+416 RRRNAGAAGAQLDA
-430 RSLFV
+430 RQLFV

-441 RLPVFYATAAVAVVF
+441 RLPVFYATAAVAVAL
-456 LPIIMLTGIQG
+456 LPIFMLTGIQG

-473 SAAFLLAVAISLLV
+473 SLAFLLAVGISLVV

-498 LMRKHKPPAEARFLL
+498 LMRKHSPPDEARFLL
-513 TCKRFQRRTIERL
+513 ACKRFQRRTIEKL
-526 YGHPRAVLA
+526 YRHPRVVLAAVLA
-535 LVLGTGLAGALL
+535 TGLAGAAL

-564 IAHASLRPGI
+564 IAHASLRPGV
-574 SLRETTRVGEQI
+574 SLQETTRVGEQI
-586 SKRLLSIP
+586 SRRLVAIP
-594 GVVTVAEQ
+594 GIASVAEQ
-602 IGRSV
+602 IGRAV

-621 IQTDTS
+621 IHINPAR
-627 KGYTPAEIEASI
+627 GYTPDQIETAI
-639 REVFEDFPNQL
+639 HRVFDDFPNQL

-664 LSGESAP
+664 LSGETAP

-682 TDDAVAAR
+682 TDDAVATK

-697 LPQSGEVRL
+697 LPHADDVRL
-706 EVPPREPELRVQL
+706 EVPPREPELYVQL
-719 QPERLALYGLQASE
+719 LPARLALYGLQPGD
-733 VLQTVNAT
+733 VLQVVNAA
-741 YHGTVVGQLAQS
+741 YHGAVVGQLAQS
-753 DRSIPVVVRV
+753 DRTIPVAVRIA
-763 GGAGTSPRAVGALLL
+763 GAGASPQAVGALLL
-778 RSPNGAVVPLSA
+778 RSPDGAVVPLSA
-790 VASLEVESGRSEIEH
+790 VAKVEVKSGRSLIDH
-805 EDGLRRQ
+805 DDGLRRQ
-812 VVTAN
+812 IVTVN
-817 PTSSDQTG
+817 PATSNQTG
-825 FAAAARQAI
+825 FAQAARRAI
-834 AAGVRLPPGVYLRY
+834 VAQVRLPPGVYLRY
-848 GGTAEAQ
+848 GGAAEEQ
-855 VVAARQLYLHAAA
+855 VAAAHQLYLHAAA

-884 RHVALVLLVL
+884 RHVGLVLLVL
-894 PSTLIGGVAAAAVT
+894 PSTLIGGVAASALT

-936 HYDHLVCAEGKT
+936 HYNHLVQAEGET
-948 WGLQTALRGSEE
+948 WGLETALRGSEE

-965 LLTALMTTLALLPV
+965 LLTALMTALALLPV
-979 AVQLH
+979 AIQLH

-1023 QARGRRIALEVAGD
+1023 EAAHPG
-1037 DQR
+1037 

>member
-1 MLSAIVRASLAHPRI
+1 MLSAFVRASLAHPRI
-16 VTALSVLIVALSF
+16 VTGLSILIAALSF
-29 GALLH
+29 GALLN

-44 PPHVLVQTE
+44 PPNVLVQTE

-64 LVTRPLEGLLAGTQD
+64 LVTRPLEGLLAGTED
-79 VATVRSTSSQGLSAI
+79 VEAVRSTSSQGLSAI
-94 QVVFNRRGNPY
+94 QVVFNRRGDPY
-105 RQRQVVTERLAE
+105 QQRQVITERLGE
-117 ANSILPPGVGP
+117 AANILPAGVGP

-138 EYLLHFGLTSD
+138 QYLIHIGFTSD

-157 GLARWAI
+157 GLVRWVI

-175 QVQLFGGA
+175 DVQLFGGA
-183 ERERQVIVDPQ
+183 ERERQVRVDPE

-203 DDVFRAGGRA
+203 DDVLSATRNA
-213 TELIGGGYI
+213 TELIGGGYV
-222 ETPAQRIVLHAQA
+222 ETPSQRIVLHAEA
-235 PGATPQ
+235 PGATQ
-241 ELSQAVLATRKG
+241 QTLSQAVLATHHG

-260 VATVRDGAA
+260 VATVRDATE
-269 PRYGDAI
+269 PRFGDAI
-276 IGDQPGIL
+276 IGVQPGIL

-295 LTVTKALEERMNQL
+295 LTVTRALEQRLNQL
-309 APALR
+309 IPAMK

-324 LRPASFIE
+324 LRPASFVE
-332 SALIRLRASLLVGA
+332 SALVRLRASLLIGA
-346 VLVVILLLATL
+346 VLVVILLLTTL

-382 IFGFSLNT
+382 MFGLSLNT
-390 MTIGGL
+390 MSIGGL

-406 AVIDVENISR
+406 AVIDVENITR
-416 RRRNAGAAGRELDA
+416 RRRNAAAAGAELDA
-430 RSLFV
+430 RQLFV

-441 RLPVFYATAAVAVVF
+441 RLPVFYATAAVAVAL
-456 LPIIMLTGIQG
+456 LPIFMLTGIQG

-473 SAAFLLAVAISLLV
+473 SLAFLLAVGISLVV

-498 LMRKHKPPAEARFLL
+498 LMRKHRPPGEARFLL
-513 TCKRFQRRTIERL
+513 ACKRFQRRTIERL

-535 LVLGTGLAGALL
+535 AVLATGLAGAVL

-564 IAHASLRPGI
+564 IAHASLRPGV

-586 SKRLLSIP
+586 SRRLVAIP
-594 GVVTVAEQ
+594 GIASVAEQ
-602 IGRSV
+602 IGRAV

-621 IQTDTS
+621 IHINPA
-627 KGYTPAEIEASI
+627 KGYTPDQIEAAI
-639 REVFEDFPNQL
+639 HKVFDDFPNQL

-664 LSGESAP
+664 LSGETAP

-682 TDDAVAAR
+682 TDDAVATK

-697 LPQSGEVRL
+697 LPDADDVRL
-706 EVPPREPELRVQL
+706 EVPSREPELYVQL
-719 QPERLALYGLQASE
+719 LPGRLALYGLQPRD
-733 VLQTVNAT
+733 VLQVVNAA
-741 YHGTVVGQLAQS
+741 YHGTIVGQLAQS
-753 DRSIPVVVRV
+753 DRTIPVAVRIA
-763 GGAGTSPRAVGALLL
+763 GAGASPQAVGALPL
-778 RSPNGAVVPLSA
+778 RSPGGLVPLSELA
-790 VASLEVESGRSEIEH
+790 KVEVESGRSLIEH
-805 EDGLRRQ
+805 DDGLRRQ
-812 VVTAN
+812 VVTVN
-817 PTSSDQTG
+817 PTTSDQTG
-825 FAAAARQAI
+825 FAQAARQAI
-834 AAGVRLPPGVYLRY
+834 SAQVRLPPGVYLRY
-848 GGTAEAQ
+848 GGAAEEQ
-855 VVAARQLYLHAAA
+855 VAAAHQLYLHAAA
-868 ALVLIVLL
+868 AVVLIVLL

-884 RHVALVLLVL
+884 RHVGLVLLVL
-894 PSTLIGGVAAAAVT
+894 PSTLIGGVAASALT

-936 HYDHLVCAEGKT
+936 HYNHLVQAEGQA
-948 WGLQTALRGSEE
+948 WGLETALRGSEE

-965 LLTALMTTLALLPV
+965 LLTALMTALALLPV
-979 AVQLH
+979 AIQLH

-1023 QARGRRIALEVAGD
+1023 EAAQTG
-1037 DQR
+1037 

>member
-16 VTALSVLIVALSF
+16 VTALSILITVGSF
-29 GALLH
+29 GALLN

-53 APGLDAQQVEA
+53 APGLDAQQAEA

-79 VATVRSTSSQGLSAI
+79 VAAVRSTSSQGLSAI
-94 QVVFNRRGNPY
+94 QVVFDRRGDPY

-117 ANSILPPGVGP
+117 ASGILPAGAGP

-138 EYLLHFGLTSD
+138 EYLLHFGFTSN
-149 RLTPVQLR
+149 RLTPVELR
-157 GLARWAI
+157 GLVRWVI

-183 ERERQVIVDPQ
+183 ERERQVVVDPQ
-194 KLAADGLTL
+194 KLLADRLTL
-203 DDVFRAGGRA
+203 DDVVHAAGSAIG
-213 TELIGGGYI
+213 LVGGGYI
-222 ETPAQRIVLHAQA
+222 ETPSQRIVLRAQA

-241 ELSQAVLATRKG
+241 ALSQAVLTTRGG

-260 VATVRDGAA
+260 VATVRDAAA
-269 PRYGDAI
+269 PRFGDAI

-295 LTVTKALEERMNQL
+295 LTVSRALEQRLNQL
-309 APALR
+309 APAL
-314 KEGVIYHPAL
+314 KKAGVIYHPAL

-332 SALIRLRASLLVGA
+332 TALVRLRASLLIGA
-346 VLVVILLLATL
+346 VLVVILLLVTL

-372 SLLATVWILE
+372 SLLAAVWILE
-382 IFGFSLNT
+382 LFGESLNT
-390 MTIGGL
+390 MTIAGL

-406 AVIDVENISR
+406 AVIDVENITR
-416 RRRNAGAAGRELDA
+416 RRRNAGAAGAELDA
-430 RSLFV
+430 RQLFV
-435 EASLEV
+435 DASLEV
-441 RLPVFYATAAVAVVF
+441 RLPVFYATAAVAVAL
-456 LPIIMLTGIQG
+456 LPIFMLTGIQG

-473 SAAFLLAVAISLLV
+473 SLAFLLAVGISLLV
-487 AMSATPALCAV
+487 AMSTTPALCAV
-498 LMRKHKPPAEARFLL
+498 LMRRHKPPTEARFLL
-513 TCKRFQRRTIERL
+513 ACKRFQRRTIERL
-526 YGHPRAVLA
+526 YRHPRMVLA
-535 LVLGTGLAGALL
+535 LLLGTGLAGAVL

-564 IAHASLRPGI
+564 IAHATLRPGV
-574 SLRETTRVGEQI
+574 SLRETTRVGRRMSQQ
-586 SKRLLSIP
+586 LVAIP
-594 GVVTVAEQ
+594 GVASVAEQ
-602 IGRSV
+602 IGRAV

-621 IQTDTS
+621 IHINPGA
-627 KGYTPAEIEASI
+627 GYSPSQITAAI
-639 REVFEDFPNQL
+639 RRVAADFPNQV
-650 TEIYSVLAERIGET
+650 TETYSVLAERIGET
-664 LSGESAP
+664 LSGETAP
-671 FFVSVFGNDLD
+671 FFVSVFGSDLD

-690 IAAVLQK
+690 IEAVLQK
-697 LPQSGEVRL
+697 LPNAGEVRL
-706 EVPPREPELRVQL
+706 EVPLRQPELQVHLR
-719 QPERLALYGLQASE
+719 PERLALYGLQPGE
-733 VLQTVNAT
+733 VLQAVNAA
-741 YHGTVVGQLAQS
+741 YQGTIVGQLAQS
-753 DRSIPVVVRV
+753 DRSIPVAVRIA
-763 GGAGTSPRAVGALLL
+763 GAGAAPQAVGALLL
-778 RSPNGAVVPLSA
+778 RSPAGAVVPLAA
-790 VASLEVESGRSEIEH
+790 VANLEVESGRSLIDH

-817 PTSSDQTG
+817 PTTSDQTG
-825 FAAAARQAI
+825 FAAAARRAI
-834 AAGVRLPPGVYLRY
+834 AAQVRLPPDVYLRY
-848 GGTAEAQ
+848 GGAAAEQ
-855 VVAARQLYLHAAA
+855 VAAAHQLYLHAAA
-868 ALVLIVLL
+868 AIMLIVLL

-884 RHVALVLLVL
+884 RHVLLVSLVL
-894 PSTLIGGVAAAAVT
+894 PSTLIGGVAASALT

-936 HYDHLVCAEGKT
+936 HYNHLVHAEGQA
-948 WGLQTALRGSEE
+948 WGLETALRGSEE

-965 LLTALMTTLALLPV
+965 LLTALMTALALLPV
-979 AVQLH
+979 AIQLH

-1010 LLVPPLAARWLKP
+1010 LLVPPLAARWLEP
-1023 QARGRRIALEVAGD
+1023 AAGES
-1037 DQR
+1037 

>member
-16 VTALSVLIVALSF
+16 VTGLSILIAVLSF
-29 GALLH
+29 GALLN

-44 PPHVLVQTE
+44 PPHVFVQTE

-64 LVTRPLEGLLAGTQD
+64 LVTRPLEQLLAGTES
-79 VATVRSTSSQGLSAI
+79 VETVRSTSNQGLSAI
-94 QVVFNRRGNPY
+94 QVVFDRRGDPY
-105 RQRQVVTERLAE
+105 RQRQVITERLAE
-117 ANSILPPGVGP
+117 AAGILPAGVGP

-138 EYLLHFGLTSD
+138 EYLEHFGFTSD

-157 GLARWAI
+157 GLVRWVVT
-164 EPQILAVPGVA
+164 PQILAVPGVA

-183 ERERQVIVDPQ
+183 ERERQVLVDPR
-194 KLAADGLTL
+194 KLIADELTL
-203 DDVFRAGGRA
+203 DDVFHATERA

-222 ETPAQRIVLHAQA
+222 ETPSQRIVVRAQA
-235 PGATPQ
+235 PGSTPRA
-241 ELSQAVLATRKG
+241 LAQAVVATRDG
-253 LPIRLGD
+253 LPIELGD
-260 VATVRDGAA
+260 VATVRDAAA
-269 PRYGDAI
+269 PRFGDAI

-295 LTVTKALEERMNQL
+295 LTVSRALEQRLNQL
-309 APALR
+309 APEL
-314 KEGVIYHPAL
+314 KKDGVVYHPAL

-332 SALIRLRASLLVGA
+332 SALVRLRASLLIGA
-346 VLVVILLLATL
+346 VLVVLLLLATL

-372 SLLATVWILE
+372 SLLTTVWILE
-382 IFGFSLNT
+382 MFGLSLNT
-390 MTIGGL
+390 MSIGGL

-406 AVIDVENISR
+406 AVIDVENITR
-416 RRRNAGAAGRELDA
+416 RRRNASAAGAELDA
-430 RSLFV
+430 RQLFV
-435 EASLEV
+435 AASLEV
-441 RLPVFYATAAVAVVF
+441 RLPVFFATAAVAMAL
-456 LPIIMLTGIQG
+456 LPIVMLTGIQG

-473 SAAFLLAVAISLLV
+473 SVAFLLAVGISLIV

-498 LMRKHKPPAEARFLL
+498 LMRRHQPPTEARFLL
-513 TCKRFQRRTIERL
+513 ACKRFQRRTIETL
-526 YGHPRAVLA
+526 YRHPRAVLA
-535 LVLGTGLAGALL
+535 VVLGTGIAGALL

-586 SKRLLSIP
+586 SKRLVAIP
-594 GVVTVAEQ
+594 GIASVAEQ
-602 IGRSV
+602 IGRAV

-614 PNESEFD
+614 PNLSEFD
-621 IQTDTS
+621 IQINPTQ
-627 KGYTPAEIEASI
+627 GYTPDQIERSI
-639 REVFEDFPNQL
+639 RKVFADFPNQL

-664 LSGESAP
+664 LSGENSP

-682 TDDAVAAR
+682 TDDAVATR

-697 LPQSGEVRL
+697 LPDAGEVRL
-706 EVPPREPELRVQL
+706 QVPPRQPELQVQL
-719 QPERLALYGLQASE
+719 RPGQLALYGLQPSD
-733 VLQTVNAT
+733 VLQAVNAA
-741 YHGTVVGQLAQS
+741 YHGTIVAQLAQP
-753 DRSIPVVVRV
+753 DRSIPVAVRLA
-763 GGAGTSPRAVGALLL
+763 GAGTSPQAVGALLL
-778 RSPNGAVVPLSA
+778 RSPGGAVVPLSA
-790 VASLEVESGRSEIEH
+790 VATLEVQSGRSLIDH

-817 PTSSDQTG
+817 PTTSDQTG
-825 FAAAARQAI
+825 FAEAARRAI
-834 AAGVRLPPGVYLRY
+834 SAQVKLPSGVYLRY
-848 GGTAEAQ
+848 GGEAAAQTA
-855 VVAARQLYLHAAA
+855 AARQLYLHAAA

-884 RHVALVLLVL
+884 RHVGLVLLVL
-894 PSTLIGGVAAAAVT
+894 PSTLIGGVAASAIT

-926 AARNTILLVS
+926 AARNTILLIS
-936 HYDHLVCAEGKT
+936 HYDHLVRTEGHT

-965 LLTALMTTLALLPV
+965 LLTALMTALALLPV
-979 AVQLH
+979 AIQLH

-1010 LLVPPLAARWLKP
+1010 LLVPPLAARWLRP
-1023 QARGRRIALEVAGD
+1023 EATRQ
-1037 DQR
+1037 

>member
-16 VTALSVLIVALSF
+16 VTALSILIAGLAF

-64 LVTRPLEGLLAGTQD
+64 LVTRPLEGLLAGTED
-79 VATVRSTSSQGLSAI
+79 VRTVRSTSSQGLSAI
-94 QVVFNRRGNPY
+94 QVVFDRRGDPY

-117 ANSILPPGVGP
+117 AASILPAGVGP

-138 EYLLHFGLTSD
+138 EYLVHFGFTSR

-157 GLARWAI
+157 GLVRWVI
-164 EPQILAVPGVA
+164 KPQILAVPGVA
-175 QVQLFGGA
+175 QVQLFGG
-183 ERERQVIVDPQ
+183 EDRERQVLVDAQ

-203 DDVFRAGGRA
+203 DEVFQATRRAI
-213 TELIGGGYI
+213 ELIGGGYI
-222 ETPAQRIVLHAQA
+222 QTPSQRIVVRAQA

-241 ELSQAVLATRKG
+241 ALSQAVLATRHG
-253 LPIRLGD
+253 LAVRLGD
-260 VATVRDGAA
+260 IATVRDAA
-269 PRYGDAI
+269 QPRFGDAI
-276 IGDQPGIL
+276 IGDEPGIL

-295 LTVTKALEERMNQL
+295 LTVTRALEQRLDQL

-314 KEGVIYHPAL
+314 RAGVIYHPAL

-332 SALIRLRASLLVGA
+332 SALIRLRASLLIGA

-382 IFGFSLNT
+382 MFGLSLNT
-390 MTIGGL
+390 MSIGGL

-406 AVIDVENISR
+406 AVIDVENITR
-416 RRRNAGAAGRELDA
+416 RRRNAAAAGMQLDT
-430 RSLFV
+430 RQLFV
-435 EASLEV
+435 AASLEV
-441 RLPVFYATAAVAVVF
+441 RLPVFYATAAVAVAF

-473 SAAFLLAVAISLLV
+473 SLAFLLAVGISLLV

-498 LMRKHKPPAEARFLL
+498 LMSRHTPPAEARFLL
-513 TCKRFQRRTIERL
+513 TCKRFQRRAIERL
-526 YGHPRAVLA
+526 HRHPRLVLA
-535 LVLGTGLAGALL
+535 LLLGTGVAGAAL

-574 SLRETTRVGEQI
+574 SLRETTRIGEQI
-586 SKRLLSIP
+586 THRLRTIP
-594 GVVTVAEQ
+594 GVASVAEQ
-602 IGRSV
+602 IGRAE

-614 PNESEFD
+614 PNKSEFE
-621 IQTDTS
+621 IQINPA
-627 KGYTPAEIEASI
+627 KGFTPDQIETAI
-639 REVFEDFPNQL
+639 RKVFGDFPNQL

-664 LSGESAP
+664 LSGETAP
-671 FFVSVFGNDLD
+671 FFVSVFGDDLD
-682 TDDAVAAR
+682 TDDAVATR

-697 LPQSGEVRL
+697 VPHAGEVRL
-706 EVPPREPELRVQL
+706 QVPAREPELQVRLRAQ
-719 QPERLALYGLQASE
+719 RLALYGLQPSD
-733 VLQTVNAT
+733 VLRAINAA
-741 YHGTVVGQLAQS
+741 YQGTIVGELAQS
-753 DRSIPVVVRV
+753 DRSIPVAVRIASA
-763 GGAGTSPRAVGALLL
+763 GASPQAVGSLLL
-778 RSPNGAVVPLSA
+778 RGADGAVVPLSA
-790 VASLEVESGRSEIEH
+790 VAEVELQSGRSLIEH

-812 VVTAN
+812 VVTAD
-817 PTSSDQTG
+817 PTTSDQTG
-825 FAAAARQAI
+825 FAAAARRAI
-834 AAGVRLPPGVYLRY
+834 TAQVHLPPDVYLRY
-848 GGTAEAQ
+848 GGAAEAQ
-855 VVAARQLYLHAAA
+855 IAAARQLYLHAAA

-894 PSTLIGGVAAAAVT
+894 PSTLIGGVAATAIT
-908 GATLTLGAMVG
+908 GGTLTLGAMVG

-936 HYDHLVCAEGKT
+936 HYDHLVQAEGQS
-948 WGLQTALRGSEE
+948 WGLETALRGSAE

-965 LLTALMTTLALLPV
+965 LLTALMTALALLPV
-979 AVQLH
+979 AIQLH

-1023 QARGRRIALEVAGD
+1023 EGPRPADGAQVI
-1037 DQR
+1037 

>member
-16 VTALSVLIVALSF
+16 VTALSVLIAALSF
-29 GALLH
+29 GALLT

-44 PPHVLVQTE
+44 PPNVLVQTE

-64 LVTRPLEGLLAGTQD
+64 LVTRPLEGLLAGTED
-79 VATVRSTSSQGLSAI
+79 VTAVRSTSSQGLSAI
-94 QVVFNRRGNPY
+94 QVVFDRRGDPY
-105 RQRQVVTERLAE
+105 QQRQVITERLGE
-117 ANSILPPGVGP
+117 AANVLPAGVGP

-138 EYLLHFGLTSD
+138 QYLIHIGFTSD

-157 GLARWAI
+157 GLVRWVI

-175 QVQLFGGA
+175 DVQLFGGA
-183 ERERQVIVDPQ
+183 ERERQVMVDPR
-194 KLAADGLTL
+194 KLVANGLTL
-203 DDVFRAGGRA
+203 DDVFSATRHA

-222 ETPAQRIVLHAQA
+222 ETPSQRIVLHAQA
-235 PGATPQ
+235 PGATQ
-241 ELSQAVLATRKG
+241 QALSQAVLTTRHG

-260 VATVRDGAA
+260 VATVSDAA
-269 PRYGDAI
+269 EPRFGDAI
-276 IGDQPGIL
+276 IGVQPGIL

-295 LTVTKALEERMNQL
+295 LTVTRALEQRLNQL
-309 APALR
+309 VPALR

-324 LRPASFIE
+324 LRPASFVE
-332 SALIRLRASLLVGA
+332 SALVRLRASLLIGA
-346 VLVVILLLATL
+346 VLVVILLVTTL

-382 IFGFSLNT
+382 MFGLSLNT
-390 MTIGGL
+390 MSIGGL

-406 AVIDVENISR
+406 AVIDVENITR
-416 RRRNAGAAGRELDA
+416 RRRNAGAAGAELDA
-430 RSLFV
+430 RQLFV
-435 EASLEV
+435 GASLEV
-441 RLPVFYATAAVAVVF
+441 RLPVFYATAAVAVAL
-456 LPIIMLTGIQG
+456 LPIFMLTGIQG

-473 SAAFLLAVAISLLV
+473 SLAFLLAVGISLVV

-498 LMRKHKPPAEARFLL
+498 LMRKHKPPDEARFLL
-513 TCKRFQRRTIERL
+513 ACKRFQRRTIEKL
-526 YGHPRAVLA
+526 YGHPRTVLA
-535 LVLGTGLAGALL
+535 VVLGTGLAGAVL

-574 SLRETTRVGEQI
+574 SLQETTRVGEQI
-586 SKRLLSIP
+586 SKRLVAIAGIAS
-594 GVVTVAEQ
+594 VAEQ
-602 IGRSV
+602 IGRAV

-621 IQTDTS
+621 IQINPAR
-627 KGYTPAEIEASI
+627 GYTPDQIESAI
-639 REVFEDFPNQL
+639 HKVFDDFPNQL

-690 IAAVLQK
+690 VAAVLQK
-697 LPQSGEVRL
+697 LPDADDVRL
-706 EVPPREPELRVQL
+706 EVPPREPELYVQL
-719 QPERLALYGLQASE
+719 RPERLALYGLQPSD
-733 VLQTVNAT
+733 VLQAVNAA
-741 YHGTVVGQLAQS
+741 YHGTIVGQLAQS
-753 DRSIPVVVRV
+753 DRTIPVAVRV
-763 GGAGTSPRAVGALLL
+763 AGAGASPQAVGGLLL
-778 RSPNGAVVPLSA
+778 RSSAGAAVPLSA
-790 VASLEVESGRSEIEH
+790 LAQVVVESGRSLIDH
-805 EDGLRRQ
+805 DDGLRRQ
-812 VVTAN
+812 VVTVN
-817 PTSSDQTG
+817 PTTSNQTG
-825 FAAAARQAI
+825 FAAAARRAI
-834 AAGVRLPPGVYLRY
+834 TAQVRLPAGVYLRY
-848 GGTAEAQ
+848 GGAAEEQ
-855 VVAARQLYLHAAA
+855 VAAAHQLYLHAAA

-884 RHVALVLLVL
+884 RHVALVMLVL
-894 PSTLIGGVAAAAVT
+894 PSTLIGGVAASALT

-936 HYDHLVCAEGKT
+936 HYNHLVQAEGQT

-965 LLTALMTTLALLPV
+965 LLTALMTALALLPV
-979 AVQLH
+979 AIQLH

-1002 VSSTIVSL
+1002 VSSTLVSL

-1023 QARGRRIALEVAGD
+1023 EAAQSG
-1037 DQR
+1037 

>member
-16 VTALSVLIVALSF
+16 VTALSIMIAVLSF
-29 GALLH
+29 GALLN

-94 QVVFNRRGNPY
+94 QVVFDRRGDPY

-117 ANSILPPGVGP
+117 AAGILPPGAGP

-138 EYLLHFGLTSD
+138 EYLLHFGLASD

-157 GLARWAI
+157 GVARWVI

-183 ERERQVIVDPQ
+183 ERERQVMVDPQ
-194 KLAADGLTL
+194 KLIADGLTL
-203 DDVFRAGGRA
+203 DDVFSATRRA
-213 TELIGGGYI
+213 TELVGGGYI
-222 ETPAQRIVLHAQA
+222 ETSSQRIVLRAQA
-235 PGATPQ
+235 PGATTRA
-241 ELSQAVLATRKG
+241 LSQAVLATRHG

-260 VATVRDGAA
+260 VATVRDAPA
-269 PRYGDAI
+269 PRFGDAI
-276 IGDQPGIL
+276 INDEPGIL

-295 LTVTKALEERMNQL
+295 LTVTRALEQRLNQL
-309 APALR
+309 VPTL
-314 KEGVIYHPAL
+314 KKDGVNYYPAL

-332 SALIRLRASLLVGA
+332 NALTRLRASLLIGA
-346 VLVVILLLATL
+346 VLVVLLLLATL

-372 SLLATVWILE
+372 SLLTTVWILE
-382 IFGFSLNT
+382 MFGLSLNT
-390 MTIGGL
+390 MSIGGL

-406 AVIDVENISR
+406 AVIDVENITR
-416 RRRNAGAAGRELDA
+416 RRRNAGAAGAELDA
-430 RSLFV
+430 RQLFV
-435 EASLEV
+435 GASLEV
-441 RLPVFYATAAVAVVF
+441 RLPVFYATAAVAVAL
-456 LPIIMLTGIQG
+456 LPIFMLSGIQG

-473 SAAFLLAVAISLLV
+473 SLAFLLAVGISLLV
-487 AMSATPALCAV
+487 AMSATPALCAI
-498 LMRKHKPPAEARFLL
+498 LMRRHMPPAEASFLL
-513 TCKRFQRRTIERL
+513 ACKRFQRRTIERL
-526 YGHPRAVLA
+526 HGHPRAVLA
-535 LVLGTGLAGALL
+535 LLLGTGLAGALL

-564 IAHASLRPGI
+564 IAHASLRPGV

-586 SKRLLSIP
+586 TKRLMAIP
-594 GVVTVAEQ
+594 GVASVSEQ
-602 IGRSV
+602 IGRAV

-621 IQTDTS
+621 IHINPT
-627 KGYTPAEIEASI
+627 KGYTPNQIAAAI
-639 REVFEDFPNQL
+639 RAVFRDFPNQL

-664 LSGESAP
+664 LSGESSP

-682 TDDAVAAR
+682 TDDAVATR
-690 IAAVLQK
+690 ISAVLQE
-697 LPQSGEVRL
+697 LPHAGEVRL
-706 EVPPREPELRVQL
+706 QVPPRQPELQVRL
-719 QPERLALYGLQASE
+719 RPERLALHGLQPSE
-733 VLQTVNAT
+733 VLQAINAA
-741 YHGTVVGQLAQS
+741 YQGSIVGQLAQS
-753 DRSIPVVVRV
+753 DRTIPVAVRIA
-763 GGAGTSPRAVGALLL
+763 GAGASPQAVGRLLL
-778 RSPNGAVVPLSA
+778 RSPDGAVVPLSA
-790 VASLEVESGRSEIEH
+790 VASLDVESGRSLIDH

-817 PTSSDQTG
+817 PTTSDQTG
-825 FAAAARQAI
+825 FAQAARRAI
-834 AAGVRLPPGVYLRY
+834 AARVKLPRGVYLRY
-848 GGTAEAQ
+848 GGAAEEQ
-855 VVAARQLYLHAAA
+855 VAAAHQLYLHAAA

-884 RHVALVLLVL
+884 RHVVLVLLVL
-894 PSTLIGGVAAAAVT
+894 PSTLIGGVAAAAMT

-936 HYDHLVCAEGKT
+936 HYDHLVRVEGEA
-948 WGLQTALRGSEE
+948 WGLKAALRGSEE

-965 LLTALMTTLALLPV
+965 LLTALMTALALLPV
-979 AVQLH
+979 AIQLH

-1010 LLVPPLAARWLKP
+1010 LLVPPLAARWLRP
-1023 QARGRRIALEVAGD
+1023 HAAQS
-1037 DQR
+1037 